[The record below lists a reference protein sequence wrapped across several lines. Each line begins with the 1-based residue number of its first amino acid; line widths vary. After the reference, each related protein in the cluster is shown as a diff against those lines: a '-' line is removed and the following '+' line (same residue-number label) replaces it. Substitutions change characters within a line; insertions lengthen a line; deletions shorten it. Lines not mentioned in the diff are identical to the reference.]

1 MPASAPK
8 SEITG
13 YGMRN
18 RLTCGVAVI
27 VLIVIGVVYWPVIHA
42 GFVWDDVLDFVQ
54 MGWLRHGD
62 EWKHYIFKDFNNW
75 PNYFRPL
82 VVGLFT
88 LEVRLFDSSPG
99 AMHGVSLAIHLIDTL
114 LVGLLSWQCSSALGD
129 DLKRRTCLLAISMLL
144 YGLHPVLIEPVTWI
158 GCQFD
163 LAATML
169 MLLGLLANT
178 VIQNHLTR
186 ATVVAILF
194 FLAACCKESAVS
206 FPLMIAVFDW
216 ALIPR
221 HSEDGRH
228 PIRTFIRRNWQTY
241 TAMFFAGIIYLAFRH
256 WALGQVL
263 NTTGGSSA
271 SAFAR
276 LQEVCFIYLHYWQTL
291 FWPMHGMNPI
301 HEIDA
306 QRFQTTSA
314 SSILIDA
321 TAICIVAAGLYSA
334 LKHASPMGCI
344 VMMMTVALIPVLH
357 ISSIAFAASLYH
369 ERYVMTSLAG
379 ICAMLPLIRAPIYIR
394 QRQLK
399 FIPSSAVIA
408 GCLWF
413 VLAVVDIR
421 MTLPLWS
428 NNVSFW
434 QWALAGNPDSLDA
447 KDSLL
452 SAYIDTKDYAHA
464 QPLADQLLTEHASCA
479 NCMLNIAILAV
490 AKNDPARAAIA
501 LEEVRNSKEV
511 AADEQMYRMYLLTT
525 GQMLLLQGHPQ
536 DADQIFRA
544 AIELDPLD
552 PQPQLSLAT
561 ALAMQGKE
569 SEARSR
575 AESGIALLSPDMR
588 DSARRALNKAIDL
601 DIKLSQQVNHSEN

>member
-1 MPASAPK
+1 
-8 SEITG
+8 
-13 YGMRN
+13 
-18 RLTCGVAVI
+18 
-27 VLIVIGVVYWPVIHA
+27 
-42 GFVWDDVLDFVQ
+42 
-54 MGWLRHGD
+54 
-62 EWKHYIFKDFNNW
+62 
-75 PNYFRPL
+75 
-82 VVGLFT
+82 
-88 LEVRLFDSSPG
+88 
-99 AMHGVSLAIHLIDTL
+99 
-114 LVGLLSWQCSSALGD
+114 
-129 DLKRRTCLLAISMLL
+129 
-144 YGLHPVLIEPVTWI
+144 
-158 GCQFD
+158 
-163 LAATML
+163 
-169 MLLGLLANT
+169 
-178 VIQNHLTR
+178 
-186 ATVVAILF
+186 
-194 FLAACCKESAVS
+194 
-206 FPLMIAVFDW
+206 
-216 ALIPR
+216 
-221 HSEDGRH
+221 
-228 PIRTFIRRNWQTY
+228 
-241 TAMFFAGIIYLAFRH
+241 
-256 WALGQVL
+256 
-263 NTTGGSSA
+263 
-271 SAFAR
+271 
-276 LQEVCFIYLHYWQTL
+276 
-291 FWPMHGMNPI
+291 
-301 HEIDA
+301 
-306 QRFQTTSA
+306 
-314 SSILIDA
+314 
-321 TAICIVAAGLYSA
+321 
-334 LKHASPMGCI
+334 
-344 VMMMTVALIPVLH
+344 
-357 ISSIAFAASLYH
+357 
-369 ERYVMTSLAG
+369 
-379 ICAMLPLIRAPIYIR
+379 
-394 QRQLK
+394 
-399 FIPSSAVIA
+399 
-408 GCLWF
+408 
-413 VLAVVDIR
+413 